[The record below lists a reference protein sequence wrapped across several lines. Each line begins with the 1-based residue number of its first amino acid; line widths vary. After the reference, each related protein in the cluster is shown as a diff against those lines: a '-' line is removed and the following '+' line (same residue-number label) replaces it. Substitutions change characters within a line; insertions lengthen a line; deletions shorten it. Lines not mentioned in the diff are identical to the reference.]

1 MRDIE
6 KLREMT
12 TEELNTKLHELG
24 EELFSLRFRSKS
36 PGIPNPLKLRQLRRE
51 IARVKTIMRESESGI
66 HSSGTGKG
74 EGEGGKR

>member
-12 TEELNTKLHELG
+12 PEELNTKLHELG
-24 EELFSLRFRSKS
+24 EEFFSLRFRNKS

-51 IARVKTIMRESESGI
+51 IARVKTIMREGESGI
-66 HSSGTGKG
+66 RSSRTG
-74 EGEGGKR
+74 EGEDEGGKR